1 MRHRIRAHGAAED
14 KQDGRQDRG
23 LDHRERDAEHG
34 LPLGGIEDGRSLL
47 KVRIHVAEDAAD
59 QDIGKRR
66 VVQAKDHQAR
76 EQALAPPYRHVDAEQ
91 SGKQAVGRAG
101 NGVGIEQVLPH
112 DGERPLRHDVR
123 ENENRAQIFSPGK
136 VGPRDQEGEQ
146 TAVENGDD
154 AGADGEQD
162 GIEKRRP
169 EVCLRHAAGEE
180 VNIVDRGIAGGLPR
194 QVGVDGA
201 GVDLEGILH
210 DGDDRRDGGEG
221 QNDAKQKQNDVVRLG
236 KEGLDLIED
245 DGGPAGAEG
254 GWFAHGFLLFS
265 QV

>member
-1 MRHRIRAHGAAED
+1 M
-14 KQDGRQDRG
+14 K
-23 LDHRERDAEHG
+23 
-34 LPLGGIEDGRSLL
+34 
-47 KVRIHVAEDAAD
+47 
-59 QDIGKRR
+59 
-66 VVQAKDHQAR
+66 AKDHQAR

-123 ENENRAQIFSPGK
+123 ENENGTQIFSPGK
-136 VGPRDQEGEQ
+136 VGPRDQECEQ

-154 AGADGEQD
+154 AGADGKQD

-169 EVCLRHAAGEE
+169 EVRLRHAAGEE

-201 GVDLEGILH
+201 GVDFEGVFQRQL
-210 DGDDRRDGGEG
+210 
-221 QNDAKQKQNDVVRLG
+221 
-236 KEGLDLIED
+236 
-245 DGGPAGAEG
+245 
-254 GWFAHGFLLFS
+254 
-265 QV
+265 